1 MRTYLKVVGL
11 VILSIMVF
19 TACGPQ
25 ETVVPTEVVSESTE
39 AEPEPTEAAPEP
51 TEAAPEPTEAE
62 PVPSATVEVWL
73 LPAANFLEAHEV
85 INGRFAQAH
94 PEITVEQVEVP
105 WEQYPA
111 KLAAAFSS
119 GDVPDVIEGVTPWM
133 INYAKAGRL
142 APVSDSVYT
151 ADEIKEAFYS
161 ACADATLW
169 QGVYY
174 GLPLNYNLEFTPVA
188 IYNVAMAEEQGFN
201 TDFATLEEYLEALQQ
216 ATVTDSA
223 GNIIISGD
231 DVYPGQGRYPASR
244 FMTYLVQFGGSYM
257 NEDRSAF
264 TINTDAGRRSLQLMV
279 DLVEKYEVDDPALG
293 GEDSFRREE
302 AAFINIGPWF
312 ARILDIDFPDLE
324 YSNTIVPSAGEGDP
338 VFLTLLNWGLFVPAD
353 SENQE
358 SAWTYIDFF
367 FEEENLLEW
376 NLKAG
381 EIPAHV
387 ELSQD
392 PNFTDDPFL
401 GKYVEVLPYGRV
413 LGDVGNMDEFFN
425 ILNDMVGRALLEDM
439 SVDDAL
445 AEGEERLNT
454 MLANYR

>member
-1 MRTYLKVVGL
+1 
-11 VILSIMVF
+11 
-19 TACGPQ
+19 
-25 ETVVPTEVVSESTE
+25 
-39 AEPEPTEAAPEP
+39 
-51 TEAAPEPTEAE
+51 
-62 PVPSATVEVWL
+62 
-73 LPAANFLEAHEV
+73 
-85 INGRFAQAH
+85 
-94 PEITVEQVEVP
+94 
-105 WEQYPA
+105 
-111 KLAAAFSS
+111 
-119 GDVPDVIEGVTPWM
+119 
-133 INYAKAGRL
+133 
-142 APVSDSVYT
+142 
-151 ADEIKEAFYS
+151 
-161 ACADATLW
+161 
-169 QGVYY
+169 
-174 GLPLNYNLEFTPVA
+174 
-188 IYNVAMAEEQGFN
+188 
-201 TDFATLEEYLEALQQ
+201 
-216 ATVTDSA
+216 
-223 GNIIISGD
+223 
-231 DVYPGQGRYPASR
+231 
-244 FMTYLVQFGGSYM
+244 M